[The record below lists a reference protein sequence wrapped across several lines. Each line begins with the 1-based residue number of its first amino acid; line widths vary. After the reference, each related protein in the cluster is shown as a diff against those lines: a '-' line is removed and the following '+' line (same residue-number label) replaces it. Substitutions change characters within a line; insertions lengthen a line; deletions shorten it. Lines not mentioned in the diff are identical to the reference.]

1 LAAVFVYLKNKK
13 MKISF
18 AFLAFF
24 FLSCRDKQNTNGDW
38 VQGNTQ
44 QQIKTIEKHFRGLDV
59 AMIEI
64 DYRYRELFWAGK
76 DQNWDYGLYQVDK
89 IKLSL
94 ENALERRP
102 KRAAS
107 AQHFLQTVLPQIK
120 TSFEGMD
127 TAVFKKDFEMLT
139 LNCNS
144 CHIAEKVPHFN
155 VQPPVERFSSIRK
168 P

>member
-1 LAAVFVYLKNKK
+1 MKKSITLLA
-13 MKISF
+13 I
-18 AFLAFF
+18 F

-38 VQGNTQ
+38 VRGNAK
-44 QQIKTIEKHFRGLDV
+44 QQIQTIEKHFRGLDV

-76 DQNWDYGLYQVDK
+76 DQNWSYARYQVDK

-102 KRAAS
+102 KRTAS
-107 AQHFLQTVLPQIK
+107 AQHFLQTVLPQMKISLE
-120 TSFEGMD
+120 TMD
-127 TAVFKKDFEMLT
+127 TAVFNKNFEVLT
-139 LNCNS
+139 LSCNS

-155 VQPPVERFSSIRK
+155 VQPPGERFSSIRK

>member
-1 LAAVFVYLKNKK
+1 MKKSVPILAIL
-13 MKISF
+13 
-18 AFLAFF
+18 

-38 VQGNTQ
+38 VRGDPK
-44 QQIKTIEKHFRGLDV
+44 QQIQTIEKHFRGLDV

-76 DQNWDYGLYQVDK
+76 DQNWSYALYQVDK

-107 AQHFLQTVLPQIK
+107 AQHFLQTVL
-120 TSFEGMD
+120 
-127 TAVFKKDFEMLT
+127 
-139 LNCNS
+139 
-144 CHIAEKVPHFN
+144 
-155 VQPPVERFSSIRK
+155 
-168 P
+168 

>member
-1 LAAVFVYLKNKK
+1 MKN
-13 MKISF
+13 SLT
-18 AFLAFF
+18 FLSIF
-24 FLSCRDKQNTNGDW
+24 FLSCSHKQNTNGDW
-38 VQGNTQ
+38 VQGNTH

-76 DQNWDYGLYQVDK
+76 DQNWSYALYQVDK

-107 AQHFLQTVLPQIK
+107 AQQFLQTVLPQMKISLQ
-120 TSFEGMD
+120 TMD
-127 TAVFKKDFEMLT
+127 TAVFNKNFEILT

-144 CHIAEKVPHFN
+144 CHIAEKVPYFN
-155 VQPPVERFSSIRK
+155 VQPPGERYSSIRK
-168 P
+168 Q